1 MANAK
6 WTQGGD
12 PKNSDCSLVTM
23 RIPGRR
29 YEPQTLSGEAAL
41 DRIHSFCHGFLSG
54 AGGSDDMN
62 HMLDAEERGD
72 LLDLRERSTVMPYAI
87 NLRGWSFAMCREL
100 DLETRSFAYVLSAR
114 MVPSR
119 KTVDLDWEIL
129 RQALAILGATQS
141 TEVFSAGEDA
151 AAPRMWSWEETQ
163 KPS

>member
-72 LLDLRERSTVMPYAI
+72 LLDMRERSAAMPYAI
-87 NLRGWSFAMCREL
+87 NLRGWSLAMVRHLTIEGPFVY
-100 DLETRSFAYVLSAR
+100 SLSAR
-114 MVPSR
+114 MTRNR

-129 RQALAILGATQS
+129 RQALEILGATKALVTITAS
-141 TEVFSAGEDA
+141 NDP
-151 AAPRMWSWEETQ
+151 AAPRTWSWEEMQ